1 MRYLLSLFILLF
13 VSNLYSAELDDCWDI
28 QSPIPK
34 EYRSLNTRG
43 TCVWNSLYNCAM
55 TQGIEQLYDVRKDR
69 RCQGGAS
76 ASDLRRVITSYGVKY
91 KDASGRDACVK
102 LIKEAV
108 AEGRPVII
116 FFDTNHCVNLVGY
129 DDLANR
135 AEVLNN
141 HHNNRYPLHLT
152 ISAFHKRFKNYACVI
167 YGDEEDEARLKE
179 FATRKRLLPQ
189 YYFAPGGKKNEKDIN

>member
-1 MRYLLSLFILLF
+1 
-13 VSNLYSAELDDCWDI
+13 
-28 QSPIPK
+28 
-34 EYRSLNTRG
+34 
-43 TCVWNSLYNCAM
+43 M

-116 FFDTNHCVNLVGY
+116 FFDTAHCVNLVGY

-141 HHNNRYPLHLT
+141 HQNNRYPLHLT
-152 ISAFHKRFKNYACVI
+152 IEQFHKRFKNYACVI
-167 YGDEEDEARLKE
+167 YGDAEDEARLKE